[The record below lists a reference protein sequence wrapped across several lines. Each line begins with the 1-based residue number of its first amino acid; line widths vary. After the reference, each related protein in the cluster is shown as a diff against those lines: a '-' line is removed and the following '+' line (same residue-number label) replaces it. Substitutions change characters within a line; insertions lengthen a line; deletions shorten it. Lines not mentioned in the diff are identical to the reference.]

1 MAMRSGN
8 MALAVAAVATWGC
21 TTPPL
26 LADAETART
35 NTHTVLAF
43 EETLFNKHRVE
54 EAFGHYVAR
63 DFKDHGAALPG
74 RVSIGQYPD
83 ARVVIERSV
92 AQRDLV
98 AVQIHW
104 DQRPGQPH
112 GVDRVDIFR
121 LVDSRI
127 VEHWGVAQDALEK
140 SSADE
145 APR

>member
-8 MALAVAAVATWGC
+8 MALAVAAAATWGC

-54 EAFGHYVAR
+54 EAFGHYIAR
-63 DFKDHGAALPG
+63 DFKDHGATLPG
-74 RVSIGQYPD
+74 RVSISQYPD
-83 ARVVIERSV
+83 ARIVIERTV

-98 AVQIHW
+98 AVQVHW

-121 LVDSRI
+121 LNDSRI
-127 VEHWGVAQDALEK
+127 VEHWGVAQDALRPGL
-140 SSADE
+140 ADP
-145 APR
+145 APP